1 MGDDNNATN
10 NVIFF
15 LVGGAIGAAI
25 ALLFAPKSGAETRA
39 LIRDKARESGDFL
52 ASKGQEL
59 KEQASTY
66 IDKGREVLNTQKDRL
81 ASAYEAGR
89 QAYREEKEKAGSQL

>member
-1 MGDDNNATN
+1 MGKGNDNTN
-10 NVIFF
+10 NVVFF

-39 LIRDKARESGDFL
+39 LIGDKAREGKDFL
-52 ASKGQEL
+52 SNKSQEF

-66 IDKGREVLNTQKDRL
+66 IDKGRDVISSQKERISTAL
-81 ASAYEAGR
+81 EAGK
-89 QAYREEKEKAGSQL
+89 QAYRDEKERTVQP